1 MEKAQGPDLKF
12 HENSAT
18 MVGRDV
24 LNNRIVVSL
33 WTIQVVTVLF
43 VVVSMA
49 IWLALGT
56 GIPLDNPGL
65 VVLGIYFLAI
75 LMATIFAEFRL
86 YVLHILS
93 IEIYLRLQVVKVIS
107 WAMVL
112 LIVLEAASGVE
123 DMGIK
128 VFMEA
133 AKKLM

>member
-1 MEKAQGPDLKF
+1 MEEAQCTDPKSLEISD
-12 HENSAT
+12 T
-18 MVGRDV
+18 MVERDV

-43 VVVSMA
+43 VVGCMS
-49 IWLALGT
+49 
-56 GIPLDNPGL
+56 
-65 VVLGIYFLAI
+65 I
-75 LMATIFAEFRL
+75 LMALVTGMRVDATLGVLGMCFLVMVMATLFAEFRL

-93 IEIYLRLQVVKVIS
+93 IDIYMRLQVAKASS

-112 LIVLEAASGVE
+112 LTLLESSFGVE
-123 DMGIK
+123 DAGIK